1 VESLLTVA
9 QGLAWDPQIRGI
21 LAVLVGVV
29 VLGGS
34 VFLLLSTNVGARL
47 GMLLALAGVFGW
59 MAIVTL
65 FWWVNPP
72 AIGPSG
78 DPPFWQV
85 TEVHV
90 TGGDQ
95 PPVQTDAQF
104 LPPPGDRITPEQ
116 LLDESPA
123 LAEEFQSTPELSDI
137 AGADP
142 DAVPDDLF
150 GGWSV
155 VPTADAGEAQ
165 AAADAALVEEGIFAT
180 TADYEHTSVFEIG
193 GKTPVT
199 KACDFDDPWL
209 VLNACKAWHR
219 VKEPFLTHPSHYAV
233 VEVQPVIA
241 QEALPGQPPPTPII
255 DETQPAIWVVMDR
268 QLGTTRTL
276 PFTYFVISFI
286 GFIIFATILHYRD
299 KTLKQNLEQAET
311 APAGA

>member
-1 VESLLTVA
+1 MESLLTVA

-29 VLGGS
+29 VLCGS
-34 VFLLLSTNVGARL
+34 VFLLLSTNMGARL
-47 GMLLALAGVFGW
+47 GMLMAMAGLFGW
-59 MAIVTL
+59 MVILTL

-72 AIGPSG
+72 GIGPAG

-95 PPVQTDAQF
+95 PPVQREAQF
-104 LPPPGDRITPEQ
+104 LPTPGERITPQ
-116 LLDESPA
+116 QVIDESPT
-123 LAEEFQSTPELSDI
+123 LSEEFTASSDLSDI
-137 AGADP
+137 AGVDP
-142 DAVPDDLF
+142 DALPDELF

-155 VPTADAGEAQ
+155 VPTSDAGEAQ
-165 AAADAALVEEGIFAT
+165 AAADAALLEEGIFTAT
-180 TADYEHTSVFEIG
+180 AEYAHTSVFAIG

-199 KACDFDDPWL
+199 KACNFDDPFI

-219 VKEPFLTHPSHYAV
+219 VKEPFLTHPTHYSV

-241 QEALPGQPPPTPII
+241 QQTLPGQPPPRPVI
-255 DETQPAIWVVMDR
+255 DESQPAIWVVMDR

-276 PFTYFVISFI
+276 PFIYFVISLI
-286 GFIIFATILHYRD
+286 GFIIFAVILHYRD
-299 KTLKQNLEQAET
+299 KTLKQNLEQASA

>member
-9 QGLAWDPQIRGI
+9 SGLAWDPQIRGI

-29 VLGGS
+29 VLCGS
-34 VFLLLSTNVGARL
+34 AFLLLATNVGARL

-59 MAIVTL
+59 MTIITL

-78 DPPFWQV
+78 ELPFWQV

-90 TGGDQ
+90 TGGDE
-95 PPVQTDAQF
+95 PPVQREAQF
-104 LPPPGDRITPEQ
+104 LPTPGERITPEEV
-116 LLDESPA
+116 LDESPE
-123 LAEEFQSTPELSDI
+123 LGAEFTSTPDLSDI
-137 AGADP
+137 AGVDP
-142 DAVPDDLF
+142 NALPDEDF

-165 AAADAALVEEGIFAT
+165 AAADAALVEEGIFASP
-180 TADYEHTSVFEIG
+180 AEYAHTSVFSIG

-199 KACDFDDPWL
+199 EACNFDDPWI

-219 VKEPFLTHPSHYAV
+219 VKEPFLTHPTHYSV
-233 VEVQPVIA
+233 VEIQPVIA
-241 QEALPGQPPPTPII
+241 QQAVAGQPPPTPIV
-255 DETQPAIWVVMDR
+255 DESQPAIWVVMDR

-276 PFTYFVISFI
+276 PFIYFVISFI
-286 GFIIFATILHYRD
+286 GFLIFAVLLHYRD
-299 KTLKQNLEQAET
+299 KTLKRNLEQAAP

>member
-1 VESLLTVA
+1 MESLLTVA

-29 VLGGS
+29 VLCGS
-34 VFLLLSTNVGARL
+34 VFLLLSTNMGARL
-47 GMLLALAGVFGW
+47 GMLMAMAGLFGW
-59 MAIVTL
+59 MVILTL

-72 AIGPSG
+72 GIGPAG

-95 PPVQTDAQF
+95 PPVQREAQF
-104 LPPPGDRITPEQ
+104 LPTPGERITPQ
-116 LLDESPA
+116 QVIDESPT
-123 LAEEFQSTPELSDI
+123 LSEEFTASSDLSDI

-142 DAVPDDLF
+142 DALPDELF

-155 VPTADAGEAQ
+155 VPTSEAGEAQ
-165 AAADAALVEEGIFAT
+165 AAADAALLEEGIFTAT
-180 TADYEHTSVFEIG
+180 AEYAHTSVFAIG

-199 KACDFDDPWL
+199 KACNFDDPFI

-219 VKEPFLTHPSHYAV
+219 VKEPFLTHPTHYSV
-233 VEVQPVIA
+233 VEIQPVIA
-241 QEALPGQPPPTPII
+241 QQTLPGQPPPRPVI
-255 DETQPAIWVVMDR
+255 DESQPAIWVVMDR

-276 PFTYFVISFI
+276 PFIYFVISLI
-286 GFIIFATILHYRD
+286 GFIIFAVILHYRD
-299 KTLKQNLEQAET
+299 KTLKQNLEQASA